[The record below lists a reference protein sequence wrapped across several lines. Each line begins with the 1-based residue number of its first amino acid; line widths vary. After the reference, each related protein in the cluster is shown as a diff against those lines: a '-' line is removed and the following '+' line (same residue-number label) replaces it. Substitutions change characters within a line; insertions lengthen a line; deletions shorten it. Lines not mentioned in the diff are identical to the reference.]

1 MLASFEQTNDHF
13 FDAAAHARSD
23 DIVGVRPPAPP
34 GDDGVGSAC
43 CTPHAAA
50 SPPAR
55 PRRVVKSRVCCGAS
69 PRRLAALA
77 RARDRSGLLQRV
89 LQRVCNMRCS
99 VAT

>member
-50 SPPAR
+50 SPPA
-55 PRRVVKSRVCCGAS
+55 PGASSKVEYVVAS
-69 PRRLAALA
+69 PRRRAALA

-89 LQRVCNMRCS
+89 LQRFCNMRCS